1 MTYYVFLF
9 KGGLRTSE
17 LSKEYSDRFVNWAR
31 RVASDKIP
39 GNRFRQEGKVVSSNG
54 VDDLKFSKDTVGGYI
69 VIEADDYA
77 RAVEVSKGCPIL
89 ENGGSVEIRE
99 IVPPGG

>member
-17 LSKEYSDRFVNWAR
+17 LSKEYSGRFVNWAR
-31 RVASDKIP
+31 MVASDKIP

-54 VDDLKFSKDTVGGYI
+54 VDDLKFNKDTVGGYI

-77 RAVEVSKGCPIL
+77 GAVEIAKGCPIL
-89 ENGGSVEIRE
+89 ENAGSVEIRE